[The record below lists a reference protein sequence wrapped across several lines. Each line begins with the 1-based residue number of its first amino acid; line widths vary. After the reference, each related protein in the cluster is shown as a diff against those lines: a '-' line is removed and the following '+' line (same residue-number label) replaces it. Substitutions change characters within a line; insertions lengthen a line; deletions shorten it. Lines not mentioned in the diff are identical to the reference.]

1 MYRRKLNDESARY
14 LNHVLGFG
22 LLTPKQEREA
32 FKRLNQCRAA
42 LRRLLR
48 SSGFKLGE
56 AKEACVGLE
65 NGTFTYDSLMEGVTA
80 RIVRRRTRDISG
92 AVRDLLEIRS
102 LIVKKNVRL
111 VASIAHQFNNRGIEL
126 EDLIQEGN
134 VGLLKAIER
143 FDASRGFKFST
154 YATWWIRQTISR
166 ALENHSRF
174 VRLPVN
180 VKSTLDKILRA
191 SESLTKD
198 LSRRPTPE
206 EIGERIEVAPE
217 RVRQLLRYGDR
228 DAISLD
234 APLREEG
241 EASLGEMIQSSRFDA
256 PMVKTDALLMKQKLF
271 DAIGELTDQ
280 EQYVVKARFGL
291 GGGQH
296 KTLKDIGSEFS
307 LSRERIRQIEMKALR
322 KLNEALE
329 EIDPAKN

>member
-32 FKRLNQCRAA
+32 FKRLNQCRKA

-48 SSGFKLGE
+48 NSGYRLGE

-65 NGTFTYDSLMEGVTA
+65 NGTFTYDSLMDGVNA
-80 RIVRRRTRDISG
+80 RILRKRSREISE
-92 AVRDLLEIRS
+92 AIRHLLEIRS

-111 VASIAHQFNNRGIEL
+111 VASIAHQFTHRGIEL

-134 VGLLKAIER
+134 LGLLKAIER

-154 YATWWIRQTISR
+154 YATWWIRQTVSR

-198 LSRRPTPE
+198 LSRRPTAE
-206 EIGERIEVAPE
+206 EIAERIEVTPE

-234 APLREEG
+234 APLREDG
-241 EASLGEMIQSSRFDA
+241 EANLGEMIQSGRFEA

-271 DAIGELTDQ
+271 DAIRELTEQ
-280 EQYVVKARFGL
+280 EQYVVEARFGL
-291 GGGQH
+291 GGKQN
-296 KTLKDIGSEFS
+296 KTLKDIGTEFS

-322 KLNEALE
+322 KLQEVLE
-329 EIDPAKN
+329 EMDPAKN